1 MVAMEHETLQMRG
14 SVPRVAATI
23 SSRRAATISS
33 RSCTA
38 VASNGMVLQSAPE
51 AAPEAAPAAAPA
63 AAPEAAVVQDAA
75 AHAPTPTGTEDAPV
89 PPHVPFHV
97 AVRVPPPACATLGLP
112 PRLMEGTKSAA
123 GEPDENDATLAHC
136 LTQSRRTPWCDL
148 ASD

>member
-1 MVAMEHETLQMRG
+1 MAG
-14 SVPRVAATI
+14 
-23 SSRRAATISS
+23 RA
-33 RSCTA
+33 
-38 VASNGMVLQSAPE
+38 
-51 AAPEAAPAAAPA
+51 
-63 AAPEAAVVQDAA
+63 EAAVGGRGLSSAA
-75 AHAPTPTGTEDAPV
+75 NQLLLLSPIRDVRRCRTREAAVRVADEEDAPV

-112 PRLMEGTKSAA
+112 PRLTEGTKSAA